1 MKKIFAVFF
10 VSIMLLALS
19 ACSMGQ
25 KPDKAVA
32 AFCESLKAFDPGA
45 ASAYVV
51 DGEIDLDD
59 SFSEETE
66 GDALN
71 SEQFLEYLKQNAS
84 QMTYVIGTASVDGDH
99 ATVPVTFTYV
109 DASGVMEETLADYIA
124 QAISLAFSGAS
135 DEEIEALM
143 VDIFADKSA
152 SVETRT
158 ETVDVVFPCEK
169 VDGTWKISKMDS
181 ETEDALL
188 QILTCNIIAVF
199 EDMGSD
205 FSTDG
210 QNSEEDAV
218 WYDIPV
224 GQELELATL
233 KIRITGCQEFTE
245 LTADYFEPAVAQEG
259 TKFVVYTV
267 EIENTTKD
275 TMGFSNDLLL
285 EDSQGRTYKF
295 YSDAA
300 WYFDEAFVYTELAPN
315 IKVTGNFV
323 YNIPTDSV
331 DYFLRVG
338 KAGTNEM
345 YRLYGA

>member
-1 MKKIFAVFF
+1 M
-10 VSIMLLALS
+10 
-19 ACSMGQ
+19 
-25 KPDKAVA
+25 
-32 AFCESLKAFDPGA
+32 
-45 ASAYVV
+45 V

-152 SVETRT
+152 SVETGT

-181 ETEDALL
+181 ETEDALV

-210 QNSEEDAV
+210 QTSEEDAV

-233 KIRITGCQEFTE
+233 KIRIAGCQEFTE
-245 LTADYFEPAVAQEG
+245 LTVDYFELAVAQEG

-267 EIENTTKD
+267 EIENTTKE
-275 TMGFSNDLLL
+275 TLGFSNDLFL

-295 YSDAA
+295 YSDAT
-300 WYFDEAFVYTELAPN
+300 WYFDEAFVYTDLAPN